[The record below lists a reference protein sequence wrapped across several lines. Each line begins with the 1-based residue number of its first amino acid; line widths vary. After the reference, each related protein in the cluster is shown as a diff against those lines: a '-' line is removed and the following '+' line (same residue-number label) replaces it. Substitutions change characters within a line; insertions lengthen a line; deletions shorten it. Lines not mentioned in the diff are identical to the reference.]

1 MTYYI
6 FLKSLR
12 ILEEFR
18 KNPHIKI
25 PPKSLCTNFQSLGK
39 LKKSNFY
46 SKKIFSSDFGP
57 VSLAAPPACSA
68 YLAQPAQPAFF
79 SLPVLTRQA
88 PPSSAFRRLPA
99 PPQPRP
105 PWSHYPELCTASVD
119 CFPSSNLHSMNETS
133 FKCEPFHPH

>member
-25 PPKSLCTNFQSLGK
+25 PPKSPCTNFQSLGK

-57 VSLAAPPACSA
+57 VGLAAPPACSA

-79 SLPVLTRQA
+79 SLPVLTRAGTAVIGLSPPPCAA
-88 PPSSAFRRLPA
+88 PASPAMEPLPRALHCIRRLFPLLPSS
-99 PPQPRP
+99 
-105 PWSHYPELCTASVD
+105 
-119 CFPSSNLHSMNETS
+119 
-133 FKCEPFHPH
+133 FHE